1 MNTDGIGF
9 HTCKECHKTE
19 SIWNHTTTD
28 HKEGNNWKTEEA
40 LARAAVT
47 LETNGLKG
55 PIVDIYDDDDDDDD
69 NDDKDIGI
77 SKYSLSK
84 FTKC

>member
-1 MNTDGIGF
+1 
-9 HTCKECHKTE
+9 
-19 SIWNHTTTD
+19 
-28 HKEGNNWKTEEA
+28 

-69 NDDKDIGI
+69 DNDDKDIGI